1 MKAIIDNKSTY
12 EVTGERGDFYICKDV
27 KGKVKMFAKKL
38 VEVVEINEMQKAKVY
53 KKSKSSEESR
63 ERQYKKFKS
72 QMREAE
78 FQENYLE
85 CQRPFKY

>member
-1 MKAIIDNKSTY
+1 MKAIIENKSTY
-12 EVTGERGDFYICKDV
+12 EVTSERGDFYICKDV
-27 KGKVKMFAKKL
+27 KGKIKMFAKNL
-38 VEVVEINEMQKAKVY
+38 VDVVEIDEMPKAKVF
-53 KKSKSSEESR
+53 KQVKVSQKVR
-63 ERQYKKFKS
+63 EREYKRFKQ